1 MEVSGSCITNN
12 PVSLMLQVN
21 GSLGSVGGY
30 GESKGATSRK
40 ESSPA
45 PSLKKK
51 VISTDTVRASSVPAV
66 NCLLLRDFS
75 FICI

>member
-40 ESSPA
+40 ETSPS

-51 VISTDTVRASSVPAV
+51 VISTEVCALQACP
-66 NCLLLRDFS
+66 L
-75 FICI
+75 